1 MSKEEMNDTKTSNS
15 SAIDK
20 IDKCR
25 VVYTTDG
32 PKIIIGPYKVKAGDM
47 EITLTNDLAAYL
59 LKIENTQDLQTEI
72 DKIVKRISA
81 EVEKKYKQ
89 GMIKTKNDE

>member
-1 MSKEEMNDTKTSNS
+1 MNDTKTSNN

-25 VVYTTDG
+25 VVYSKDG
-32 PKIIIGPYKVKAGDM
+32 PKIVVGPYKVNGDDM

-59 LKIENTQDLQTEI
+59 LKIENTQKLQTEI

-81 EVEKKYKQ
+81 AVAKQYKQ
-89 GMIKTKNDE
+89 GKIKTKNDE

>member
-1 MSKEEMNDTKTSNS
+1 MNDTKTSNS

-25 VVYTTDG
+25 VVYSKDG
-32 PKIIIGPYKVKAGDM
+32 PEIIVGPYKVNGGDM

-59 LKIENTQDLQTEI
+59 LKIENTQELQTKI

-81 EVEKKYKQ
+81 AVAKQYKQ
-89 GMIKTKNDE
+89 GKIKTKNDE